1 MEKIKQAKKKTILV
15 LNKMDLASIAQV
27 AKSMELYKSQYDFI
41 TIVPMTATNQ
51 KDIEGLLDEIEDNL
65 SEGPL
70 YYDTE
75 EYTDQTMQQLVE
87 EIIREK
93 ALKLLR
99 DEVPHGILVEVEKMK
114 RRKTIKGEPIFN
126 VEATIYCSRESHKA
140 IIIGKNGEM
149 LKKISTY
156 AREDLEKMLN
166 TKLYLKVWV
175 KVKEDWMNKDSIV
188 NKFKM

>member
-1 MEKIKQAKKKTILV
+1 
-15 LNKMDLASIAQV
+15 MDLASIAQV

-99 DEVPHGILVEVEKMK
+99 DEVPHGILVEVEK
-114 RRKTIKGEPIFN
+114 
-126 VEATIYCSRESHKA
+126 
-140 IIIGKNGEM
+140 
-149 LKKISTY
+149 
-156 AREDLEKMLN
+156 
-166 TKLYLKVWV
+166 W
-175 KVKEDWMNKDSIV
+175 KEERQ
-188 NKFKM
+188 